1 MLTVSLVSQKGGA
14 GKTTLAIGLAV
25 AHELAGGSAV
35 VIDLDPQGSAG
46 LWSDLREADQPVVV
60 AAHAPRLAQVLH
72 AARDEGA
79 GLAIIDTAPH
89 ASDAA
94 LAAARSSDLTLVPC
108 RASVADLHAIGA
120 SLDICRV
127 AQARAR
133 VVLNAVPV
141 QGPLAGQAREAMT
154 EHQAEVAPMMLCQR
168 VAHVHAF
175 TKGMAAMEF
184 APRSKAAFELAALYD
199 WAIKEGAPL

>member
-1 MLTVSLVSQKGGA
+1 M
-14 GKTTLAIGLAV
+14 
-25 AHELAGGSAV
+25 
-35 VIDLDPQGSAG
+35 IDLDPQGSAG

-60 AAHAPRLAQVLH
+60 AAHAPRLAQVLN
-72 AARDEGA
+72 AARGEGA

-89 ASDAA
+89 ASEAA

-127 AQARAR
+127 AQAQAC

-154 EHQAEVAPMMLCQR
+154 EHRAQVAPMMLCQR
-168 VAHVHAF
+168 VAHVHSF
-175 TKGMAAMEF
+175 TRGMAAMEF

-199 WAIKEGAPL
+199 WAIREGAPF